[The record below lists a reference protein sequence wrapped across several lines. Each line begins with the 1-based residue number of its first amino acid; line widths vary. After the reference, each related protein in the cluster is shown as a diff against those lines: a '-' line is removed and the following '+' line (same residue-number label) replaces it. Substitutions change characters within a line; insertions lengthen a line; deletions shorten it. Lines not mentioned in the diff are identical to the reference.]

1 MRIKQDPLYYFMT
14 LGYLMLQTLLFISK
28 KMLKIIDNGI
38 FLISLA
44 LIKLAQSRL
53 SLRSL

>member
-14 LGYLMLQTLLFISK
+14 LGYLILQTLLFISK

>member
-1 MRIKQDPLYYFMT
+1 MT
-14 LGYLMLQTLLFISK
+14 LGYLILQTLLFISK